1 MVIQDT
7 SDLLAAVLN
16 KLFGLFGVNQIVINK
31 SDLLNLFLEC
41 DIFIPTDKIVHLA
54 LTTSNDKLVDLSDQW
69 EGLFVA
75 IDDGSPHLLAAKMI
89 EIREAQRA
97 NDTVHVTL

>member
-54 LTTSNDKLVDLSDQW
+54 LTISNDKLVDLSAQN
-69 EGLFVA
+69 GRVYLSQLTMGA
-75 IDDGSPHLLAAKMI
+75 HICLL
-89 EIREAQRA
+89 RR
-97 NDTVHVTL
+97 